1 MDPLSDG
8 ITCLKMVSRSESG
21 LGNQNKTP
29 TSPYVYVWDND
40 DVENE
45 AGKTRVEF
53 DISLNYDVIKL
64 RICDITIYSA
74 CSIERQ
80 N

>member
-45 AGKTRVEF
+45 AGKLRF
-53 DISLNYDVIKL
+53 DSL
-64 RICDITIYSA
+64 
-74 CSIERQ
+74 
-80 N
+80 

>member
-1 MDPLSDG
+1 MLGGRFVPSMDPLSDG

-45 AGKTRVEF
+45 AGK
-53 DISLNYDVIKL
+53 
-64 RICDITIYSA
+64 
-74 CSIERQ
+74 SIAQ
-80 N
+80 FVLTKFLDFTYWIGI